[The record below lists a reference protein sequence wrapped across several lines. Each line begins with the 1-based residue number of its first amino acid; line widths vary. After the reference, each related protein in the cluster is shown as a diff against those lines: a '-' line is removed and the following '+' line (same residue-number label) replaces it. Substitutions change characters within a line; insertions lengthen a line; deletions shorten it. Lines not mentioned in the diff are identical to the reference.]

1 MLDSFLPQEVFGV
14 LLVMTRFAPLVMV
27 MPVLGEQSIPR
38 RIRVS
43 FSFLLSIVIYSAI
56 RDQLVAIPASV
67 FDLLTLLVREFMV
80 GLVIGLMARVL
91 MACTHVAGTVI
102 AFQVGL
108 ASAQQFD
115 PNQGG
120 QSAIVA
126 SFMTVIGITLIVV
139 TDLHHLMIMGL
150 VNSYTRFPVD
160 GLIPFA
166 DFAGVAIY
174 YVVKSFELGIQ
185 LSAPFIIYALMYN
198 LGLGLTARMVPQF
211 QVFFVGMP
219 ANVFMGFVL
228 LMLLI
233 GSIMRLFQERLQ
245 EFLLQFL
252 G

>member
-1 MLDSFLPQEVFGV
+1 VLDSFLPNEIFSV
-14 LLVMTRFAPLVMV
+14 LLIMTRFTPLVMV

-43 FSFLLSIVIYSAI
+43 FSFVLSIVIYSAV
-56 RDQLVAIPASV
+56 RDQLVSLPQSI
-67 FDLLTLLVREFMV
+67 FDLLTLIVHEFII
-80 GLVIGLMARVL
+80 GLIIGLMARVL
-91 MACTHVAGTVI
+91 MASTHVAGTVI
-102 AFQVGL
+102 AFQTGL

-126 SFMTVIGITLIVV
+126 SFMTVTAITLIVV

-150 VNSYTRFPVD
+150 VNSYTRFPVNEA
-160 GLIPFA
+160 IQHA

-174 YVVKSFELGIQ
+174 YVVETFKLGLQ
-185 LSAPFIIYALMYN
+185 LAAPFLLYALLYN
-198 LGLGLTARMVPQF
+198 VGLGLIARLIPQF

-219 ANVFMGFVL
+219 ANVYMGFL
-228 LMLLI
+228 LFMLLI
-233 GSIMRLFQERLQ
+233 GSMMTLFQERMEAYLT
-245 EFLLQFL
+245 QFL

>member
-14 LLVMTRFAPLVMV
+14 ILVMTRFAPLVMV
-27 MPVLGEQSIPR
+27 MPVLGEQSVPR

-43 FSFLLSIVIYSAI
+43 FAFLLSIVIYGAV
-56 RDQLVAIPASV
+56 RDQLVALPSSV
-67 FDLLTLLVREFMV
+67 FDLLTLIVREIMV
-80 GLVIGLMARVL
+80 GLIIGLMARVL
-91 MACTHVAGTVI
+91 MASTHVAGTVI
-102 AFQVGL
+102 AFQTGL

-126 SFMTVIGITLIVV
+126 SFMTVTAITLIVV

-150 VNSYTRFPVD
+150 VNSYNRFPVD
-160 GLIPFA
+160 GVIQFA

-174 YVVKSFELGIQ
+174 YVVKAFELGIQ
-185 LSAPFIIYALMYN
+185 LSAPFILYALVYN
-198 LGLGLTARMVPQF
+198 LGLGLIARLVPQF

-219 ANVFMGFVL
+219 ANVFMGFLL

-233 GSIMRLFQERLQ
+233 GSMMRLFQERLEQ
-245 EFLLQFL
+245 YLLQFL

>member
-1 MLDSFLPQEVFGV
+1 
-14 LLVMTRFAPLVMV
+14 MTRFAPLVMV
-27 MPVLGEQSIPR
+27 MPVLGEQSVPR

-43 FSFLLSIVIYSAI
+43 FAFLLSIVIYGAV
-56 RDQLVAIPASV
+56 RDQLVALPSSV
-67 FDLLTLLVREFMV
+67 FDLLTLIVREIMV
-80 GLVIGLMARVL
+80 GLIIGLMARVL
-91 MACTHVAGTVI
+91 MASTHVAGTVI
-102 AFQVGL
+102 AFQTGL

-126 SFMTVIGITLIVV
+126 SFMTVTAITLIVV

-150 VNSYTRFPVD
+150 VNSYNRFPVD
-160 GLIPFA
+160 GVIQFA

-174 YVVKSFELGIQ
+174 YVVKAFELGIQ
-185 LSAPFIIYALMYN
+185 LSAPFILYALVYN
-198 LGLGLTARMVPQF
+198 LGLGLIARLVPQF

-219 ANVFMGFVL
+219 ANVFMGFLL

-233 GSIMRLFQERLQ
+233 GSMMRLFQERLEQ
-245 EFLLQFL
+245 YLLQFL

>member
-1 MLDSFLPQEVFGV
+1 MLDSFLPQEIFGV

-38 RIRVS
+38 RVRVS
-43 FSFLLSIVIYSAI
+43 FSFLLSIVIYSAV
-56 RDQLVAIPASV
+56 RDQLVALPPTV
-67 FDLLTLLVREFMV
+67 FELLTLIVREFMV
-80 GLVIGLMARVL
+80 GLIIGLMARVL
-91 MACTHVAGTVI
+91 MASTHVAGTVI
-102 AFQVGL
+102 AFQTGL

-126 SFMTVIGITLIVV
+126 SFMTVTAITLIVV

-150 VNSYTRFPVD
+150 VNSYNRFPVD
-160 GLIPFA
+160 DVIQFA

-174 YVVKSFELGIQ
+174 YVVEAFELGIR
-185 LSAPFIIYALMYN
+185 LSAPFLIYALVYN
-198 LGLGLTARMVPQF
+198 LGLGLIARLMPQF

-219 ANVFMGFVL
+219 ANVYMGFLL

-233 GSIMRLFQERLQ
+233 GSIMTLFLERVQEY
-245 EFLLQFL
+245 LLQFL